1 MKAQKTNNMTI
12 ETLSNTVKIINHRE
26 DNMVYEFDLLEFTQ
40 LLKFG
45 GKKCSISNKGK
56 GNTIL
61 TFITM
66 NKHLSSAGGGI
77 NTFLL
82 HIYDDLMISLAEAE
96 KSFIEDMS
104 QEDHDLLYGDW
115 LDD

>member
-1 MKAQKTNNMTI
+1 MKHHKTDKARI
-12 ETLSNTVKIINHRE
+12 EILSDRVKIVNTRE
-26 DNMVYEFDLLEFTQ
+26 DNKIYEFDLLEFTQ

-77 NTFLL
+77 NTFFL
-82 HIYDDLMISLAEAE
+82 HIYDDLMISLEEAE
-96 KSFIEDMS
+96 ESFIEDMS
-104 QEDHDLLYGDW
+104 QEEHDLLYGDW